1 MKAKL
6 EIAGEMRPASPTLFS
21 LRMTLPEQPAK
32 QLAVQATEAKLEPRS
47 YHASAFQV
55 NAKNMLT
62 LEMWLEIDM
71 YAMPCTTHVQTAFGS
86 PFVATKSWYI

>member
-6 EIAGEMRPASPTLFS
+6 EIAGEMRPASPTPFS
-21 LRMTLPEQPAK
+21 LRTTLLKQSAK

-55 NAKNMLT
+55 KPKEHA
-62 LEMWLEIDM
+62 
-71 YAMPCTTHVQTAFGS
+71 YA
-86 PFVATKSWYI
+86 